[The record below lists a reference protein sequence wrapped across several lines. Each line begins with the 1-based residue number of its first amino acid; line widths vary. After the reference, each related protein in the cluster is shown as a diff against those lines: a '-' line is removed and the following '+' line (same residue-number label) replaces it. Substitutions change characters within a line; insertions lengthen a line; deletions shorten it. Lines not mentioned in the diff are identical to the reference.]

1 MYVTF
6 TCLVLT
12 YGGKV
17 NKIVISKRG
26 KKMRVISG
34 TAKGTVLYSLE
45 GDATRPT
52 LDRVKEAL
60 FYSDQNTR
68 S

>member
-12 YGGKV
+12 YGGKL

-26 KKMRVISG
+26 RKMRVISG
-34 TAKGTVLYSLE
+34 TAKVTVLYSLE
-45 GDATRPT
+45 GDEKRPT
-52 LDRVKEAL
+52 LDRVK
-60 FYSDQNTR
+60 
-68 S
+68 